1 MKVAILGA
9 GISGLAAAYR
19 LSREHEVTVFEARDR
34 VGGNI
39 RTEEVESCRVEW
51 GPNGWLDNEPQT
63 LGLVKD
69 LGLEPR
75 LVKAREAAARR
86 YVWRAGKLRLLP
98 TKPRSFLA
106 SSCLPL
112 AARLRVLLEPFAP
125 RPPNGDESVYD
136 FAARRIGKGAADI
149 LVDAFVTG
157 VYAGDPHRL
166 SVRSAFPRL
175 KALESEHGSLWKGA
189 RGRGFAPKGTLTSM
203 DHGLQVLVDE
213 LSRRVDVR
221 LRTPWDEL
229 KPREF
234 DRVIC
239 TVPAPVAAEM
249 AEGLLARL
257 LRAIPTAPVAVVAF
271 VFDEPLDVPD
281 AFGFLAPRGQ
291 GLRILGALYDS
302 SIFPGRAPAGLR
314 LVRVMVGGRR
324 DPEALD
330 LQNGALV
337 EAAARDLRQAWRT
350 WREPRAVRV
359 IRHPTGIAQ
368 YERGHG
374 EVVARLVK
382 ACPPWLRLAGSSY
395 GGVSINACVKEA
407 AELVLT
413 DGRPAGQ

>member
-1 MKVAILGA
+1 MKVAVLGA
-9 GISGLAAAYR
+9 GITGLAVAHR
-19 LSREHEVTVFEARDR
+19 LSGDHEVTVFEGRDR
-34 VGGNI
+34 AGGNI
-39 RTEEVESCRVEW
+39 RTEEIDGCRIEW

-63 LGLVKD
+63 LDLVRS

-75 LVKAREAAARR
+75 VVRAREAAARR

-98 TKPRSFLA
+98 GKPQQFLG
-106 SSCLPL
+106 SDCLPL
-112 AARLRVLLEPFAP
+112 RARLRVLLEPFAK
-125 RPPNGDESVYD
+125 PPPKGDESVFD
-136 FAARRIGKGAADI
+136 FAARRIGRGAADI

-166 SVRSAFPRL
+166 SVKSAFPRL

-189 RGRGFAPKGTLTSM
+189 RGKGFGPKGTLTSM
-203 DHGLQVLVDE
+203 DQGLQVLVDE
-213 LSRRVDVR
+213 LMRRVDVR
-221 LRTPWDEL
+221 LKTPWEQIE
-229 KPREF
+229 PRDF

-249 AEGLLARL
+249 TDGLLGRL
-257 LRAIPTAPVAVVAF
+257 LRQIPTAPVAVVPL

-314 LVRVMVGGRR
+314 LIRVMVGGRR

-330 LQNGALV
+330 LENGALI
-337 EAAARDLRQAWRT
+337 EAVARDLRLAWGF
-350 WREPRAVRV
+350 WKEPRVAQV
-359 IRHPTGIAQ
+359 IRHPVGIAQ

-374 EVVARLVK
+374 EVVSRLAK
-382 ACPPWLRLAGSSY
+382 ATPPWLRLLGSSY
-395 GGVSINACVKEA
+395 KGVSINACVKEA
-407 AELVLT
+407 TEITL
-413 DGRPAGQ
+413 